1 MNTARARSVLI
12 AAALT
17 LTALIHLL
25 PVIGVLGAPQLQR
38 LYGLQIDDPSLQLL
52 LRHRAVL
59 FGLIGVF
66 LLWAIWRPA
75 LRHAAVLAG
84 MVSVLSFLLLA
95 WLTPGYNADVQR
107 VVWADWIAL
116 GCLLLALLMG
126 VLRPVSR
133 D

>member
-1 MNTARARSVLI
+1 MSAARLRPGVI
-12 AAALT
+12 AAALAV
-17 LTALIHLL
+17 TALIHLL
-25 PVIGVLGAPQLQR
+25 PVIGVLGAAQLQR

-59 FGLIGVF
+59 FGLLGVF

-75 LRHAAVLAG
+75 LRRAAVLAG
-84 MVSVLSFLLLA
+84 MVSLLSFLLLA
-95 WLTPGYNADVQR
+95 WLTPDYNAAVQR

-116 GCLLLALLMG
+116 ACLLLAMLLG